1 MDAQTLN
8 SADQKPANQPA
19 QPVRILAIDGGGI
32 RGVYASHVLERI
44 QEQYEIEFHRDFDL
58 IAGTSTGAIIAAA
71 LAFGVPIS
79 RVKKLYL
86 QHGSRIF
93 TSRKL
98 SLGGTLFPRYSSAP
112 LREALVE
119 VFGDAT
125 LSKAKTKLIIPA
137 TDVGNGG
144 VHIFKSSY
152 DRNFIR
158 DHKVKVV
165 DAILAS
171 CAAPSY
177 FAPAR
182 VGPYQLSDGG
192 LWANNPSLVAVTE
205 ALTRLKAERA
215 NIRLLSVGSGI
226 GKNYY
231 RVVNGELRWGF
242 LTGWGVA
249 KFISM
254 ILNLQSDTARNVT
267 QLLLEKH
274 QTVRVNF
281 ESDMPLSLDDV
292 GMMEDLI
299 SRADKDFTDKSRA
312 IKRLLK
318 GI

>member
-93 TSRKL
+93 TSRRL

-112 LREALVE
+112 LRDALVE

-299 SRADKDFTDKSRA
+299 SRADHDFTKQSRA

-318 GI
+318 GV